1 MIYLYSEFNKWN
13 LCSTRENSSVYLS
26 SPTEYIA
33 NKMMED
39 AWIICFDEVQ
49 LSDYASSTLLEGVLK
64 NMFSKGAMI
73 IATSNRSIDNLG
85 DISISESHD
94 GEHPIDTESF
104 ESFRSLKM
112 LLKDNCNALHLD
124 SVHDYRTCMT
134 PGKNTYAYPITNETE
149 EWLDQ
154 AFSKVV
160 GSGKSL
166 DTRFVT
172 VYGRKVL
179 IPLSTSNGIARFNAN
194 ELFHQPLGPA
204 DFIQICNS
212 YHTIFVDRIP
222 KMGMA
227 QRNEARRFLSFIDAA
242 YESRTKL
249 YCTAATSPEKIF
261 SLLPKEDN
269 SETDNYQDQMH
280 FEMIGEIA
288 YDLALSQ
295 IDFSSLGIISGED
308 EIFSFKRAISRL
320 KEMQS
325 LLYQMRPHRK
335 QSFAPY
341 VGTKEER
348 RGAVDRRRD
357 RMLKRK
363 EILDEI
369 EREKSKGDDYAKLRE
384 TVDDI
389 LENNSDGQMQQRS
402 LEHRYQD
409 LDWGD
414 EASYTTWSQTVAQKS
429 NYNEAVDKITM
440 KNRLESAKPIFSE
453 KHFWGFGWWKKAIKR
468 FNKGNDDDN
477 EK

>member
-1 MIYLYSEFNKWN
+1 
-13 LCSTRENSSVYLS
+13 
-26 SPTEYIA
+26 
-33 NKMMED
+33 MMED

-49 LSDYASSTLLEGVLK
+49 LSDYASSALLEGVLK
-64 NMFSKGAMI
+64 IMFAKGALI
-73 IATSNRSIDNLG
+73 IATSNRSMDMLG

-94 GEHPIDTESF
+94 GEHPIESDSF
-104 ESFRSLKM
+104 ESFRSLKE
-112 LLKDNCNALHLD
+112 LLKKNCTSLHLD
-124 SVHDYRTCMT
+124 SIHDYRTCMKE
-134 PGKNTYAYPITNETE
+134 GNKTYAYPVTHETE

-154 AFSKVV
+154 TFSKII
-160 GSGKSL
+160 GCGKSL

-179 IPLSTSNGIARFNAN
+179 IPISTNDGIARFTAK
-194 ELFHQPLGPA
+194 ELFQQPLGPA
-204 DFIQICNS
+204 DFIQICNN

-249 YCTAATSPEKIF
+249 YCTAESKPDNLFTM
-261 SLLPKEDN
+261 LPQDDDN
-269 SETDNYQDQMH
+269 TDNYQDQMH

-295 IDFSSLGIISGED
+295 VDFRSLGIISGED

-335 QSFAPY
+335 QSFDPY
-341 VGTKEER
+341 VGTKAEKK
-348 RGAVDRRRD
+348 GAVDRRRD
-357 RMLKRK
+357 RMVKRK

-369 EREKSKGDDYAKLRE
+369 ERKKNEGDDFAKLRE
-384 TVDDI
+384 TVDNI
-389 LENNSDGQMQQRS
+389 IENNPDGQMQERS

-429 NYNEAVDKITM
+429 TYDEAVQKLKM
-440 KNRLESAKPIFSE
+440 KTRMQSPKPVFNE
-453 KHFWGFGWWKKAIKR
+453 KHFWGLGWWKKAIKR
-468 FNKGNDDDN
+468 FKNTKDDDN
-477 EK
+477 DK